1 MIAAGTLANNKI
13 KSMLYQ
19 LGVWEGKMKIVFM
32 GSPEIS
38 VPFLDFCVS
47 KNAEIIVFSQKD
59 KIRGRG
65 KKLEPTPVKKRAVE
79 LGLEVHTLWSKS
91 DKAFEIM
98 KNFAP
103 DLLFVVAYG
112 QILPKRILDLPK
124 LYPLNVHFSL
134 LPKYRGSTPV
144 NTALLNGDAVSG
156 TSVMVMDEE
165 LDSGDVILSDECAV
179 DESDNATTL
188 FEKLTKLSL
197 DILDKNW
204 EKIENGKV
212 ERVPQKGEPV
222 FTNMIQK
229 SDMWL
234 DFNSDARTLFNK
246 IRALTCEPGVRAI
259 FRGNIVGIEKAE
271 FAGNCCGNPGEIT
284 EVSKS
289 GIVVACR
296 NGGIK
301 ITELKPAGKK
311 SMKAAEFINGYKP
324 MQGEIFS
331 SNNENS

>member
-1 MIAAGTLANNKI
+1 
-13 KSMLYQ
+13 
-19 LGVWEGKMKIVFM
+19 MKIVFM

-65 KKLEPTPVKKRAVE
+65 KKLEPTPVKKRALE

-91 DKAFEIM
+91 EKAFEII
-98 KNFAP
+98 KNFEP
-103 DLLFVVAYG
+103 DILFVVAYG
-112 QILPKRILDLPK
+112 QILPKRILDIPK

-134 LPKYRGSTPV
+134 LPKYRGPTPV
-144 NTALLNGDAVSG
+144 NTALLNGDTVSG

-165 LDSGDVILSDECAV
+165 LDSGDVIMSAECAV
-179 DESDNATTL
+179 TESDNATTL
-188 FEKLTKLSL
+188 FEKLTELSL
-197 DILDKNW
+197 ELLDKNW
-204 EKIENGKV
+204 EKIENGEV
-212 ERVPQKGEPV
+212 GRVPQQGEPV
-222 FTNMIQK
+222 FTKMIQK

-234 DFNSDARTLFNK
+234 DFDNDAKVLFNK
-246 IRALTCEPGVRAI
+246 IRALTKEPGVRAV
-259 FRGNIVGIEKAE
+259 FRGNVVGIEKAE
-271 FAGNCCGNPGEIT
+271 FVENCAGNQGEIA

-301 ITELKPAGKK
+301 ITGLKPAGKNP
-311 SMKAAEFINGYKP
+311 MRAAEFINGYRP
-324 MQGEIFS
+324 HPGEIFS
-331 SNNENS
+331 PELEKIQ

>member
-1 MIAAGTLANNKI
+1 
-13 KSMLYQ
+13 
-19 LGVWEGKMKIVFM
+19 M

-38 VPFLDFCVS
+38 VPFLDFCAKKS
-47 KNAEIIVFSQKD
+47 DGMIVFSQKD

-65 KKLEPTPVKKRAVE
+65 KKLEPTPVKKRALE

-91 DKAFEIM
+91 EKAFEII
-98 KNFAP
+98 KEFSP
-103 DLLFVVAYG
+103 DILFVVAYG
-112 QILPKRILDLPK
+112 QILPKRLLEIPK

-144 NTALLNGDAVSG
+144 NTALLNGDEVSG

-165 LDSGDVILSDECAV
+165 LDSGDVILSGECAV
-179 DESDNATTL
+179 SESDNATTL
-188 FEKLTKLSL
+188 FEKLTALSL
-197 DILDKNW
+197 ELLEKNW
-204 EKIENGKV
+204 EKIESGDV

-222 FTNMIQK
+222 FTKMIQK

-234 DFNSDARTLFNK
+234 DFNCDAKNLFNK
-246 IRALTCEPGVRAI
+246 IRALTYEPGVRAI
-259 FRGNIVGIEKAE
+259 FRNNILGIEKAE
-271 FAGNCCGNPGEIT
+271 FVENCGGKPGGIV

-301 ITELKPAGKK
+301 ITELRPAGKK

-324 MQGEIFS
+324 SAGEILT
-331 SNNENS
+331 SNNENN

>member
-1 MIAAGTLANNKI
+1 
-13 KSMLYQ
+13 
-19 LGVWEGKMKIVFM
+19 MKIVFM

-65 KKLEPTPVKKRAVE
+65 KKLEPTPVKKRALE

-91 DKAFEIM
+91 EKAFEII
-98 KNFAP
+98 KNFEP
-103 DLLFVVAYG
+103 DILFVVAYG
-112 QILPKRILDLPK
+112 QILPKRILDIPK

-156 TSVMVMDEE
+156 TSIMVMDEE
-165 LDSGDVILSDECAV
+165 LDSGDVILSAECAV
-179 DESDNATTL
+179 TESDNATTL
-188 FEKLTKLSL
+188 FEKLTNLSL
-197 DILDKNW
+197 ELLDKNW
-204 EKIENGKV
+204 EKIANGKV
-212 ERVPQKGEPV
+212 ERIPQQGEPV
-222 FTNMIQK
+222 FTKMIQK

-234 DFNSDARTLFNK
+234 DFDSDAKVLFNK
-246 IRALTCEPGVRAI
+246 IRALTKEPGVRAL

-271 FAGNCCGNPGEIT
+271 FVENCGGNPGEIT

-301 ITELKPAGKK
+301 ITELKPAGKNP
-311 SMKAAEFINGYKP
+311 MRAVEFINGYRP
-324 MQGEIFS
+324 QPGEIFS
-331 SNNENS
+331 TKQEEIQ

>member
-1 MIAAGTLANNKI
+1 
-13 KSMLYQ
+13 
-19 LGVWEGKMKIVFM
+19 MKIVFM

-38 VPFLDFCVS
+38 VPFLDFCVKKS
-47 KNAEIIVFSQKD
+47 KEIIVFSQKD

-65 KKLEPTPVKKRAVE
+65 KKLEPTPVKKRAME

-91 DKAFEIM
+91 EKAFEII
-98 KNFAP
+98 KEFSP
-103 DLLFVVAYG
+103 DILFVVAYG

-144 NTALLNGDAVSG
+144 NTALLNGDTVSG

-165 LDSGDVILSDECAV
+165 LDSGDVILSGECAV
-179 DESDNATTL
+179 SESDNATTL
-188 FEKLTKLSL
+188 FEKLTDLSL
-197 DILDKNW
+197 NLLEKNW
-204 EKIENGKV
+204 ENIENRNV
-212 ERVPQKGEPV
+212 VRVPQSGEPV
-222 FTNMIQK
+222 FTKMIQK

-234 DFNSDARTLFNK
+234 DFNDDAQKIFNK

-259 FRGNIVGIEKAE
+259 FRNNILGIEKAE
-271 FAGNCCGNPGEIT
+271 FVEKCSGRAGEIA

-289 GIVVACR
+289 GIVIACQK
-296 NGGIK
+296 GGIK

-324 MQGEIFS
+324 SVGEIFS
-331 SNNENS
+331 SNIENN

>member
-1 MIAAGTLANNKI
+1 
-13 KSMLYQ
+13 MLRQ
-19 LGVWEGKMKIVFM
+19 LRVLERKMKIVFM

-38 VPFLDFCVS
+38 VPFLDFC
-47 KNAEIIVFSQKD
+47 AGRADEIIVFSQKD

-91 DKAFEIM
+91 EKAFEIM

-112 QILPKRILDLPK
+112 QILPKRILDIPK

-165 LDSGDVILSDECAV
+165 LDSGDVILSAECAV
-179 DESDNATTL
+179 EESDNATTL

-197 DILDKNW
+197 DLLEKNW
-204 EKIENGKV
+204 EKIEKGTVN
-212 ERVPQKGEPV
+212 RVPQKGEPV

-234 DFNSDARTLFNK
+234 DFESDARMLFNK

-271 FAGNCCGNPGEIT
+271 FVPQSSGNPGAIT

-289 GIVVACR
+289 GIIVACR

-311 SMKAAEFINGYKP
+311 PMKAAEFINGYRP
-324 MQGEIFS
+324 QPGEIFCS
-331 SNNENS
+331 KPEEIQ

>member
-1 MIAAGTLANNKI
+1 
-13 KSMLYQ
+13 
-19 LGVWEGKMKIVFM
+19 M

-38 VPFLDFCVS
+38 VPFLDFCAKKS
-47 KNAEIIVFSQKD
+47 DGMIVFSQKD

-65 KKLEPTPVKKRAVE
+65 KKLEPTPVKKRALE

-91 DKAFEIM
+91 EKAFEII
-98 KNFAP
+98 KEFSP
-103 DLLFVVAYG
+103 DILFVVAYG
-112 QILPKRILDLPK
+112 QILPKRLLEIPK

-144 NTALLNGDAVSG
+144 NTALLNGDEVSG

-165 LDSGDVILSDECAV
+165 LDSGDVILSGECAV
-179 DESDNATTL
+179 SENDNATTL
-188 FEKLTKLSL
+188 FEKLTALSL
-197 DILDKNW
+197 ELLEKNW
-204 EKIENGKV
+204 EKIESGDV

-222 FTNMIQK
+222 FTKMIQK

-234 DFNSDARTLFNK
+234 DFNCDAKNLFNK
-246 IRALTCEPGVRAI
+246 IRALTYEPGVRAI
-259 FRGNIVGIEKAE
+259 FRNNILGIEKAE
-271 FAGNCCGNPGEIT
+271 FVENCGGKPGGIV

-301 ITELKPAGKK
+301 ITELRPAGKK

-324 MQGEIFS
+324 SAGEILT
-331 SNNENS
+331 SNNENN

>member
-1 MIAAGTLANNKI
+1 
-13 KSMLYQ
+13 
-19 LGVWEGKMKIVFM
+19 MKIVFM

-47 KNAEIIVFSQKD
+47 KKAEIIVFSQKD

-65 KKLEPTPVKKRAVE
+65 KKLEPTPVKKRALE

-91 DKAFEIM
+91 EKAFEII
-98 KNFAP
+98 KNFSP
-103 DLLFVVAYG
+103 DILFVVAYG
-112 QILPKRILDLPK
+112 QILPKRILDIPK

-144 NTALLNGDAVSG
+144 NTALMNGDAVSG
-156 TSVMVMDEE
+156 TSIMVMDEE
-165 LDSGDVILSDECAV
+165 LDSGDVILSAECAV
-179 DESDNATTL
+179 TESDNATTL
-188 FEKLTKLSL
+188 FEKLTSLSL
-197 DILDKNW
+197 ELLDKNW
-204 EKIENGKV
+204 EKIENGNVKKI
-212 ERVPQKGEPV
+212 PQKGEIV
-222 FTNMIQK
+222 FTKMIQK

-234 DFNSDARTLFNK
+234 DFESDAKVLFNK
-246 IRALTCEPGVRAI
+246 IRALTEEPGVRAL

-271 FAGNCCGNPGEIT
+271 FVGNCGGNPGEIS

-311 SMKAAEFINGYKP
+311 PMKAAEFINGYRP
-324 MQGEIFS
+324 QPGEVFGSKI
-331 SNNENS
+331 EEIQ

>member
-1 MIAAGTLANNKI
+1 
-13 KSMLYQ
+13 
-19 LGVWEGKMKIVFM
+19 M

-38 VPFLDFCVS
+38 VPFLDFCAAKS
-47 KNAEIIVFSQKD
+47 DEIIVFSQKD

-91 DKAFEIM
+91 EKAFEII

-103 DLLFVVAYG
+103 DIIFVVAYG
-112 QILPKRILDLPK
+112 QILPKRLLDIPK
-124 LYPLNVHFSL
+124 LYPLNIHFSL

-144 NTALLNGDAVSG
+144 NTALLNGDTVSG

-165 LDSGDVILSDECAV
+165 LDSGDLILSGECAV
-179 DESDNATTL
+179 TDSDNATSL
-188 FEKLTKLSL
+188 FKKLTDLSL
-197 DILDKNW
+197 DLLEKNW
-204 EKIENGKV
+204 EKIKSGNV
-212 ERVPQKGEPV
+212 ECVPQKGEIV
-222 FTNMIQK
+222 FTKMIQK
-229 SDMWL
+229 SDLWL
-234 DFNSDARTLFNK
+234 DFESDAKDLFNK
-246 IRALTCEPGVRAI
+246 IRAFTAEPGVRSI
-259 FRGNIVGIEKAE
+259 FRNNIVGIEKAE
-271 FAGNCCGNPGEIT
+271 FVENCSGRAGEIA

-311 SMKAAEFINGYKP
+311 SMKVAEFINGYKP
-324 MQGEIFS
+324 SAGEIFIS
-331 SNNENS
+331 DNNENN

>member
-1 MIAAGTLANNKI
+1 
-13 KSMLYQ
+13 
-19 LGVWEGKMKIVFM
+19 MKIVFM

-38 VPFLDFCVS
+38 VPFLDFC
-47 KNAEIIVFSQKD
+47 AEKSNKIIVFTQKD

-65 KKLEPTPVKKRAVE
+65 KKLEPTPVKKRALE

-91 DKAFEIM
+91 EKAFEII
-98 KNFAP
+98 KDFLP
-103 DLLFVVAYG
+103 DILFVVAYG
-112 QILPKRILDLPK
+112 QILPKRLLEIPK

-144 NTALLNGDAVSG
+144 NTALLNGDEVSG

-165 LDSGDVILSDECAV
+165 LDSGDVILSGECAV
-179 DESDNATTL
+179 SENDNATTL
-188 FEKLTKLSL
+188 FEKLTALSL
-197 DILDKNW
+197 ELLEKNW
-204 EKIENGKV
+204 KKIESGDV

-222 FTNMIQK
+222 FTKMIQK

-234 DFNSDARTLFNK
+234 DFSCDAKNLFNK
-246 IRALTCEPGVRAI
+246 IRALTYEPGVRAI
-259 FRGNIVGIEKAE
+259 FRNNILGIEKAE
-271 FAGNCCGNPGEIT
+271 FVENCVGKPGGIV

-324 MQGEIFS
+324 SAGEIFS
-331 SNNENS
+331 SNIENN

>member
-1 MIAAGTLANNKI
+1 
-13 KSMLYQ
+13 
-19 LGVWEGKMKIVFM
+19 MKIVFM

-47 KNAEIIVFSQKD
+47 RNAEIIVFSQKD

-65 KKLEPTPVKKRAVE
+65 KKLEPTPVKKRALE

-91 DKAFEIM
+91 EKAFEIM

-103 DLLFVVAYG
+103 DMLFVVAYG

-165 LDSGDVILSDECAV
+165 LDSGDVVLSAECAV
-179 DESDNATTL
+179 EESDNATTL

-197 DILDKNW
+197 ELLENNW
-204 EKIENGKV
+204 EKIVNGTL
-212 ERVPQKGEPV
+212 ERVPQQGEPV

-234 DFNSDARTLFNK
+234 DFENDARTLFNK
-246 IRALTCEPGVRAI
+246 IRALTYEPGVRAI

-271 FAGNCCGNPGEIT
+271 FIENCSGKAGEIT

-301 ITELKPAGKK
+301 IAELKPAGKK
-311 SMKAAEFINGYKP
+311 PMKAAEFINGYRPQPGEVFSAKP
-324 MQGEIFS
+324 EEI
-331 SNNENS
+331 

>member
-1 MIAAGTLANNKI
+1 
-13 KSMLYQ
+13 
-19 LGVWEGKMKIVFM
+19 MKIVFM

-38 VPFLDFCVS
+38 IPFLDFCAGKS
-47 KNAEIIVFSQKD
+47 NEIIVFTQKD

-65 KKLEPTPVKKRAVE
+65 RKLEPTPVKKRAGE

-91 DKAFEIM
+91 EKAFEII
-98 KNFAP
+98 KEFSP
-103 DLLFVVAYG
+103 DILFVVAYG
-112 QILPKRILDLPK
+112 QILPKHILDLPK

-156 TSVMVMDEE
+156 TSIMVMDEE
-165 LDSGDVILSDECAV
+165 LDSGDLILSGECAV
-179 DESDNATTL
+179 SENDNATTL
-188 FEKLTKLSL
+188 FERLTELSL
-197 DILDKNW
+197 DLLEKNW
-204 EKIENGKV
+204 ENIENGNV
-212 ERVPQKGEPV
+212 VCVPQSGEPV
-222 FTNMIQK
+222 FTKMIQK

-234 DFNSDARTLFNK
+234 DFNDDARKIFNK
-246 IRALTCEPGVRAI
+246 IRALTYEPGVRAI
-259 FRGNIVGIEKAE
+259 FRNNILGIEKAGFVE
-271 FAGNCCGNPGEIT
+271 KCSGRAGEIA

-301 ITELKPAGKK
+301 ITELRPAGKK

-324 MQGEIFS
+324 SAGEIFGS
-331 SNNENS
+331 GIENN

>member
-1 MIAAGTLANNKI
+1 
-13 KSMLYQ
+13 
-19 LGVWEGKMKIVFM
+19 M

-38 VPFLDFCVS
+38 VPFLDFCAG
-47 KNAEIIVFSQKD
+47 KADELIVFSQKD

-65 KKLEPTPVKKRAVE
+65 KKLEPTPVKKRALE

-91 DKAFEIM
+91 EKAYEII
-98 KNFAP
+98 KEFAP
-103 DLLFVVAYG
+103 DILFVVAYG
-112 QILPKRILDLPK
+112 QILPKRLLEIPK

-165 LDSGDVILSDECAV
+165 LDSGDIILSAECPV
-179 DESDNATTL
+179 DENDNATTL
-188 FEKLTKLSL
+188 FEKLTALSL
-197 DILDKNW
+197 DLLEKSW
-204 EKIENGKV
+204 EKIENGDV
-212 ERVPQKGEPV
+212 RRVPQQGEPV
-222 FTNMIQK
+222 FTKMILK
-229 SDMWL
+229 SDMWI
-234 DFNSDARTLFNK
+234 DFNDDADKIFNK
-246 IRALTCEPGVRAI
+246 IRSLTYEPGVRAI
-259 FRGNIVGIEKAE
+259 FRNNIVGIEKVE
-271 FAGNCCGNPGEIT
+271 FVGNCNGRAGEIA

-289 GIVVACR
+289 GIIVACR

-324 MQGEIFS
+324 SAGEIFT
-331 SNNENS
+331 SNNENN

>member
-65 KKLEPTPVKKRAVE
+65 KKLEPTPVKKRALE

-91 DKAFEIM
+91 EKAFEIM

-112 QILPKRILDLPK
+112 QILPKRILDI
-124 LYPLNVHFSL
+124 PLNVHFSL

-144 NTALLNGDAVSG
+144 NTALLNGEAVSG
-156 TSVMVMDEE
+156 TSIMVMDEE
-165 LDSGDVILSDECAV
+165 LDSGDVVLSAGCAV
-179 DESDNATTL
+179 EESDNATTL

-197 DILDKNW
+197 ELLEKNW
-204 EKIENGKV
+204 EKIEKGTVN
-212 ERVPQKGEPV
+212 RVPQKGEPV
-222 FTNMIQK
+222 FTSMIQK

-234 DFNSDARTLFNK
+234 DFESDARTLFNK
-246 IRALTCEPGVRAI
+246 IRALTYEPGVRAI

-271 FAGNCCGNPGEIT
+271 FVENCGGKAGEIT

>member
-1 MIAAGTLANNKI
+1 
-13 KSMLYQ
+13 
-19 LGVWEGKMKIVFM
+19 M

-38 VPFLDFCVS
+38 VPFLDFC
-47 KNAEIIVFSQKD
+47 AEKADGMIVFSQKD

-65 KKLEPTPVKKRAVE
+65 KKLEPTPVKKRALE

-91 DKAFEIM
+91 EKAYEII
-98 KNFAP
+98 KEFAP
-103 DLLFVVAYG
+103 DILFVVAYG
-112 QILPKRILDLPK
+112 QILPKRLLEIPK

-165 LDSGDVILSDECAV
+165 LDSGDIILSAECPV
-179 DESDNATTL
+179 DENDNATAL
-188 FEKLTKLSL
+188 FEKLTALSL
-197 DILDKNW
+197 DLLEKNW
-204 EKIENGKV
+204 EKVENGDV
-212 ERVPQKGEPV
+212 RRVPQQGEPV
-222 FTNMIQK
+222 FTKMIQK
-229 SDMWL
+229 SDMWI
-234 DFNSDARTLFNK
+234 DFNDDARKIFNK
-246 IRALTCEPGVRAI
+246 IRSLTYEPGVRAI
-259 FRGNIVGIEKAE
+259 FRNNIVGIERAE
-271 FAGNCCGNPGEIT
+271 FAGNCGGRAGEIA

-301 ITELKPAGKK
+301 ITELRPAGKK

-324 MQGEIFS
+324 VPGEIFS
-331 SNNENS
+331 SSNENN

>member
-1 MIAAGTLANNKI
+1 
-13 KSMLYQ
+13 
-19 LGVWEGKMKIVFM
+19 M

-38 VPFLDFCVS
+38 VPFLNFCAE
-47 KNAEIIVFSQKD
+47 KTDEIIVFTQKD

-65 KKLEPTPVKKRAVE
+65 KKLEPTPVKKRALE

-91 DKAFEIM
+91 EKAFEIM
-98 KNFAP
+98 KNFAS

-112 QILPKRILDLPK
+112 QILPKRILDIPK

-165 LDSGDVILSDECAV
+165 LDSGDVVLSADCAV
-179 DESDNATTL
+179 SENDNATSL
-188 FEKLTKLSL
+188 FEKLTNLSL
-197 DILDKNW
+197 ELLEKNW
-204 EKIENGKV
+204 EKIEKGTL
-212 ERVPQKGEPV
+212 ERVPQQGEPV

-234 DFNSDARTLFNK
+234 DFRCDARVLFNK
-246 IRALTCEPGVRAI
+246 IRALTYEPGVRAI
-259 FRGNIVGIEKAE
+259 FRGNIIGIEKAE
-271 FAGNCCGNPGEIT
+271 FVKNCGGNPGEIV

-289 GIVVACR
+289 GIVVACK

-301 ITELKPAGKK
+301 ITELKPAGKN

-324 MQGEIFS
+324 VQGEIFS
-331 SNNENS
+331 SNNENC

>member
-1 MIAAGTLANNKI
+1 
-13 KSMLYQ
+13 
-19 LGVWEGKMKIVFM
+19 MKIVFM

-38 VPFLDFCVS
+38 VPFLDFCAG
-47 KNAEIIVFSQKD
+47 KADELIVFSQKD

-65 KKLEPTPVKKRAVE
+65 KKLEPTPVKKRALE
-79 LGLEVHTLWSKS
+79 LGLEVRTLWSKS
-91 DKAFEIM
+91 EKACEII
-98 KNFAP
+98 KEFAP
-103 DLLFVVAYG
+103 DILFVVAYG
-112 QILPKRILDLPK
+112 QILPKRLLEIPK

-165 LDSGDVILSDECAV
+165 LDSGDIILSAECPV
-179 DESDNATTL
+179 DENDNATTL
-188 FEKLTKLSL
+188 FEKLTALSL
-197 DILDKNW
+197 DLLEKNW
-204 EKIENGKV
+204 EKIENGDV
-212 ERVPQKGEPV
+212 RRVPQQGEPV
-222 FTNMIQK
+222 FTKMIQK

-234 DFNSDARTLFNK
+234 DFDCDARVLFNK
-246 IRALTCEPGVRAI
+246 IRALTYEPGVRTI
-259 FRGNIVGIEKAE
+259 FRNNILGIEKAE
-271 FAGNCCGNPGEIT
+271 FAGNCSGRAGEIA

-324 MQGEIFS
+324 MPGEIFTS
-331 SNNENS
+331 DNENA

>member
-1 MIAAGTLANNKI
+1 
-13 KSMLYQ
+13 MLCR
-19 LGVWEGKMKIVFM
+19 LGFSEGKMKIVFM

-38 VPFLDFCVS
+38 VPFLDFCVE
-47 KNAEIIVFSQKD
+47 KKAEIIVFSQKD

-91 DKAFEIM
+91 EKAFEII

-103 DLLFVVAYG
+103 DILFVVAYG
-112 QILPKRILDLPK
+112 QILPKRILDIPR

-144 NTALLNGDAVSG
+144 NTALMNGDKVSG
-156 TSVMVMDEE
+156 TSIMVMDEE
-165 LDSGDVILSDECAV
+165 LDSGDVIMSAECGV
-179 DESDNATTL
+179 DENDNATTL
-188 FEKLTKLSL
+188 FDKLTKLSL
-197 DILDKNW
+197 DLLEKNW
-204 EKIENGKV
+204 EKIENGNV
-212 ERVPQKGEPV
+212 ERVPQRGEPV
-222 FTNMIQK
+222 FTSMIQK

-234 DFNSDARTLFNK
+234 DFESDARVLFNK
-246 IRALTCEPGVRAI
+246 IRALTKEPGVRAV

-271 FAGNCCGNPGEIT
+271 FVEKCAGDPGEIS

-301 ITELKPAGKK
+301 ITELKPAGKNP
-311 SMKAAEFINGYKP
+311 MRAAEFINGYRP
-324 MQGEIFS
+324 QPREFFS
-331 SNNENS
+331 PRPEEGK

>member
-1 MIAAGTLANNKI
+1 
-13 KSMLYQ
+13 
-19 LGVWEGKMKIVFM
+19 MKIVFM

-38 VPFLDFCVS
+38 VPFLDFCAG
-47 KNAEIIVFSQKD
+47 KADEIIVFSQKD

-65 KKLEPTPVKKRAVE
+65 KKLEPTPVKKRALE

-91 DKAFEIM
+91 EKAFEIM

-103 DLLFVVAYG
+103 DMLFVVAYG

-144 NTALLNGDAVSG
+144 NTALLNGDTVSG

-165 LDSGDVILSDECAV
+165 LDSGDVVLSAECAV
-179 DESDNATTL
+179 EESDNATTL

-197 DILDKNW
+197 ELLENNW
-204 EKIENGKV
+204 EKIENGTL
-212 ERVPQKGEPV
+212 ERVPQQGDPV

-234 DFNSDARTLFNK
+234 DFESDTKTLFNK
-246 IRALTCEPGVRAI
+246 IRALTYEPGVRAI

-271 FAGNCCGNPGEIT
+271 FAANCSGKAGEIT

-324 MQGEIFS
+324 EKGEMFS
-331 SNNENS
+331 SREEVVQ

>member
-1 MIAAGTLANNKI
+1 
-13 KSMLYQ
+13 
-19 LGVWEGKMKIVFM
+19 MKIVFM

-38 VPFLDFCVS
+38 VPFLDFCVKKS
-47 KNAEIIVFSQKD
+47 NEIIVFSQKD

-65 KKLEPTPVKKRAVE
+65 KKLEPTPVKKRAME
-79 LGLEVHTLWSKS
+79 LGLEVHILWSKS
-91 DKAFEIM
+91 EKAFEII
-98 KNFAP
+98 KEFSP
-103 DLLFVVAYG
+103 DILFVVAYG

-144 NTALLNGDAVSG
+144 NTALLNGDTVSG

-165 LDSGDVILSDECAV
+165 LDSGDVILSGECAV
-179 DESDNATTL
+179 SESDNATTL
-188 FEKLTKLSL
+188 FEKLTDLSL
-197 DILDKNW
+197 NLLEKNW
-204 EKIENGKV
+204 ENIENRNV
-212 ERVPQKGEPV
+212 VRVPQSGEPV
-222 FTNMIQK
+222 FTKMIQK

-234 DFNSDARTLFNK
+234 DFNDDAQKIFNK

-259 FRGNIVGIEKAE
+259 FRNNILGIEKAE
-271 FAGNCCGNPGEIT
+271 FVEKCSGRAGEIA

-289 GIVVACR
+289 GIVIACQK
-296 NGGIK
+296 GGIK

-324 MQGEIFS
+324 SVGEIFS
-331 SNNENS
+331 SNIENN

>member
-1 MIAAGTLANNKI
+1 
-13 KSMLYQ
+13 
-19 LGVWEGKMKIVFM
+19 M
-32 GSPEIS
+32 GSPGIS
-38 VPFLDFCVS
+38 VPFLNFCAE
-47 KNAEIIVFSQKD
+47 KTNEIIVFTQKD

-65 KKLEPTPVKKRAVE
+65 KKLEPTPVKKRAFE

-91 DKAFEIM
+91 EKAFEIM

-112 QILPKRILDLPK
+112 QILPKRILDIPK

-165 LDSGDVILSDECAV
+165 LDSGDVVLSADCPVSEN
-179 DESDNATTL
+179 DNATLL
-188 FEKLTKLSL
+188 FEKLTNLSL
-197 DILDKNW
+197 ELLEKNW
-204 EKIENGKV
+204 ENIEKGTL
-212 ERVPQKGEPV
+212 ERVPQQGEPV

-234 DFNSDARTLFNK
+234 DFRSDARVLFNK
-246 IRALTCEPGVRAI
+246 IRALTYEPGVRAI

-271 FAGNCCGNPGEIT
+271 FAGNCGGNPGEIA

-289 GIVVACR
+289 GIVVACK

-301 ITELKPAGKK
+301 ITELKPAGKN

-324 MQGEIFS
+324 AQGEIFS
-331 SNNENS
+331 SNNENC

>member
-1 MIAAGTLANNKI
+1 
-13 KSMLYQ
+13 
-19 LGVWEGKMKIVFM
+19 M

-38 VPFLDFCVS
+38 VPFLDFCAKKS
-47 KNAEIIVFSQKD
+47 DGMIVFSQKD

-65 KKLEPTPVKKRAVE
+65 KKLEPTPVKKRALE

-91 DKAFEIM
+91 EKAFEII
-98 KNFAP
+98 KEFSP
-103 DLLFVVAYG
+103 DILFVVAYG
-112 QILPKRILDLPK
+112 QILPKRLLEIPK

-144 NTALLNGDAVSG
+144 NTALLNGDEVSG

-165 LDSGDVILSDECAV
+165 LDSGDVILSGECAV
-179 DESDNATTL
+179 SENDNATTL
-188 FEKLTKLSL
+188 FEKLTALSL
-197 DILDKNW
+197 ELLEKNW
-204 EKIENGKV
+204 EKIESGDA

-222 FTNMIQK
+222 FTKMIQK

-234 DFNSDARTLFNK
+234 DFNCDAKNLFNK
-246 IRALTCEPGVRAI
+246 IRALTKEPGVRAL

-271 FAGNCCGNPGEIT
+271 FVGNCAGNPGEIA

-301 ITELKPAGKK
+301 ITELKPAGKNP
-311 SMKAAEFINGYKP
+311 MRAAEFINGYKP
-324 MQGEIFS
+324 SAGEILT
-331 SNNENS
+331 SNNENN